1 MLQGAGSLT
10 SRLGQSDLME
20 ATIRPSPTGFV
31 KTSGFWNTSAWV
43 VWVTA
48 FVVVT
53 ARTILLS
60 HRGTSFGTYQLAGVH
75 WVHGENVYGQWMGF
89 VYSPI
94 VAAFFGAL
102 SCVPFVLGSIIWQ
115 LLNGLVLLGGL
126 AAVLKVNLFPG
137 INQRNFGIAYLLLVP
152 LVLGNLDISQANP
165 LVAGLLLLAIAAVR
179 VERWN
184 SAAWCVAIATLFK
197 IYPIAIG
204 LLICLIA
211 PRRFG
216 WRLLLAILL
225 LLVAPFLFQH
235 WSYVSDQYHAWI
247 KTRTSDDRRNWPV
260 EKLPLD
266 LWFLLHWLAR
276 LPITP
281 TIYRLIQLGT
291 AGALALFCAVQT
303 WKGWATDRVLTGLF
317 CLASTWMTLCGP
329 ATESY
334 TYILLAAPITL
345 ALVQA
350 FHAPQPAW
358 LRAWIA
364 AAFALQLAAVAR
376 ASFMP
381 HFKPFW
387 ALSIQPFSAL
397 VFLGYSLFWL
407 YDDSLW
413 APDE

>member
-1 MLQGAGSLT
+1 MA
-10 SRLGQSDLME
+10 
-20 ATIRPSPTGFV
+20 ATIRPSPPEIV
-31 KTSGFWNTSAWV
+31 KPPGFWNTSAWV
-43 VWVTA
+43 VWAAA
-48 FVVVT
+48 FVIVI
-53 ARTILLS
+53 ARTVVLS

-75 WVHGENVYGQWMGF
+75 WLHGENVYSQWMGF

-94 VAAFFGAL
+94 VAAFFAAL
-102 SCVPFVLGSIIWQ
+102 ACVPFVLGSILWQ

-126 AAVLKVNLFPG
+126 TATLKVNLFPG
-137 INQRNFGIAYLLLVP
+137 INQRNFGITYLLLAP
-152 LVLGNLDISQANP
+152 LALGNIDISQANP
-165 LVAGLLLLAIAAVR
+165 LVTGLLLLALAAIR

-216 WRLLLAILL
+216 WRLLIAIVLL
-225 LLVAPFLFQH
+225 IIAPFLFQH

-247 KTRTSDDRRNWPV
+247 AARTSDDRRKWPI

-266 LWFLLHWLAR
+266 LWFLLHWFGR

-291 AGALALFCAVQT
+291 AGALALFCAMQAG
-303 WKGWATDRVLTGLF
+303 KGWATDRVLAGLL
-317 CLASTWMTLCGP
+317 CLASIWMTLCGP

-334 TYILLAAPITL
+334 TYILLAAPTTL

-350 FHAPQPAW
+350 FNARQSAW
-358 LRAWIA
+358 LRAWVSV
-364 AAFALQLAAVAR
+364 AFALQLSAVAR

-381 HFKPFW
+381 HLKPFW
-387 ALSIQPFSAL
+387 ALSIQPLSAL
-397 VFLGYSLFWL
+397 VFLGYCLFWL
-407 YDDSLW
+407 CDDSLW
-413 APDE
+413 AE